1 MKYNKFRISF
11 DFDGTL
17 YDEFGGIFNPQKEEI
32 QSIAKKYLSEGHQ
45 VCIITKRY
53 GPEMS
58 DFGLKNEHLLV
69 LKLAKELGIKDVYF
83 TNREMKHSHILSLK
97 IDMHFENSEYEVNL
111 IKSECVKNNHKCVVV
126 PVEDKYWRDLV
137 Y

>member
-1 MKYNKFRISF
+1 
-11 DFDGTL
+11 
-17 YDEFGGIFNPQKEEI
+17 
-32 QSIAKKYLSEGHQ
+32 
-45 VCIITKRY
+45 
-53 GPEMS
+53 
-58 DFGLKNEHLLV
+58 
-69 LKLAKELGIKDVYF
+69 
-83 TNREMKHSHILSLK
+83 MKHSHILSLK